1 MNDEDI
7 TKVEEKSKHLIASP
21 HLDAAKEMG
30 TAFTVAMKPL
40 QEKLLKSL

>member
-7 TKVEEKSKHLIASP
+7 TKVEEKIKAFDVASP

-40 QEKLLKSL
+40 CRRNY